1 METVKDTFDR
11 SPIKQKRFLLISAGL
26 MLALA
31 IALLTFSSK
40 VELICDRAAPA
51 MCKLVQANL
60 IQRGETLIPI
70 ASLQSAELQSRRR
83 GGREGREDIHRVI
96 LRTDSQEI
104 PLTPYLASELISP
117 LARKESIVAE
127 VNTFLRSPETPSL
140 NVSSDDR
147 WFFQIGAMVLMIG
160 SAIFG
165 LLAWR
170 IVVPTLKSEG

>member
-1 METVKDTFDR
+1 METVKDTLDR
-11 SPIKQKRFLLISAGL
+11 SPIQQKRFLLVSAGL

-40 VELICDRAAPA
+40 VELICDRSALAT
-51 MCKLVQANL
+51 CKLVQANL
-60 IQRGETLIPI
+60 IDRRETAIPI
-70 ASLQSAELQSRRR
+70 ASLQAAELQSRKR

-117 LARKESIVAE
+117 LAKKQAIVDE
-127 VNTFLRSPETPSL
+127 VNTFLRSPETSSL
-140 NVSSDDR
+140 SVSSDDR
-147 WFFQIGAMVLMIG
+147 WFFQIGAIVLIIG

-170 IVVPTLKSEG
+170 TVIPESIEN